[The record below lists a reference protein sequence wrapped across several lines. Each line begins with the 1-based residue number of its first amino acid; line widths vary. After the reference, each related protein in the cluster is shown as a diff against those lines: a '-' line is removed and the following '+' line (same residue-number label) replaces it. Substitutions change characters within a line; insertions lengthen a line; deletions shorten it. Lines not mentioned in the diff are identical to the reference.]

1 MALSLK
7 QYSNIIFNQ
16 SNHVFYWIRLLV
28 VKIVRYPILMF
39 LIICIYFLIVTVWI
53 FLKLLENYMNIN
65 FRIYKIN
72 GGY

>member
-39 LIICIYFLIVTVWI
+39 FIICIYFLIVTVWI

-65 FRIYKIN
+65 FRIHKIN